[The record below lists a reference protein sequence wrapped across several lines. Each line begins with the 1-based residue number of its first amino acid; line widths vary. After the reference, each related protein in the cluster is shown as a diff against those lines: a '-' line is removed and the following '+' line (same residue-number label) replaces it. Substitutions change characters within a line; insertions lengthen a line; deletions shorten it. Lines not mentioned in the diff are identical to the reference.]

1 MNDKPTKIFAHGF
14 GENGYSIQALQ
25 IRDAYLHK
33 EDCNYISV
41 DWENLAILPFYPRS
55 AISSVIVGVFTGVFI
70 NFLVEQ
76 GADLN
81 QFHVIGFSMGAHI
94 AGNAGSTVK
103 GTLPR
108 ITGLDPAYP
117 FFSLFGTDQRL
128 DITDAEFVDI
138 IHCNSGTVGRIL
150 DIEQLITDFQV
161 TVSYPEAIGHADF
174 YPNGGS
180 SQPGCGIIH
189 SGGFIDFMQSCSHN
203 RAFGYFVESIGSLV
217 GFNALLCDSWE
228 EFKNGSCDS
237 NESVLMGYP
246 TPETTRG
253 VFYLATKGER
263 PYAIP
268 S

>member
-1 MNDKPTKIFAHGF
+1 MINQRKYLPMGLAKTVIVYKHYRYVTVGRCWCISQLKTDLTNWIEMNRI
-14 GENGYSIQALQ
+14 L
-25 IRDAYLHK
+25 AYLHK

-108 ITGLDPAYP
+108 ITGGIFPPIVVINKITSNEWSWLPGLDPAYP

-189 SGGFIDFMQSCSHN
+189 SGGFIDFM
-203 RAFGYFVESIGSLV
+203 RK
-217 GFNALLCDSWE
+217 W
-228 EFKNGSCDS
+228 
-237 NESVLMGYP
+237 
-246 TPETTRG
+246 
-253 VFYLATKGER
+253 
-263 PYAIP
+263 
-268 S
+268 